1 MTGSEMSEIGQSVCS
16 QMRLVVQC
24 PSLSYLFL
32 MRHPRVA
39 TPTTGMS
46 ALVGVLLVVF
56 LIAGLLVY
64 EAWSTGRS
72 RREIAQRGLQDY
84 AAYATW
90 STARTGD
97 ATMTAAL
104 ATLFRELAGNR
115 IRSGDPIPPITRL
128 TSGARYVEQ
137 CECALVL
144 PAEYYFRVD
153 LRDSSVVIARGNL
166 RIRREETAPGWA
178 AAKVGSF
185 AGATAQATPLPDGR
199 WLPSALAASGIQRSP
214 GFGVI
219 FVRRSDSTR
228 AVGYVQQRDSSN
240 RLIGLFGFVVSPSF
254 YARTLFTQLWRNPKI
269 LPAAITRG
277 MPNDS
282 LLTASVSTPGGIEI
296 YRASGWQPS
305 ILSDTASLGPF
316 AGGMRVR
323 VALRQDAVARLSGGL
338 IPTSRVP
345 VWVGLLLLTGLL
357 TAIIVRN
364 LQREHELARLRAD
377 FTASV
382 SHELRTPLSQILL
395 FGETLTLGRT
405 RSDAERARAG
415 EVIVREARRLM
426 QLVENALQF
435 SRAERPEV
443 TLRPERLR
451 LAPLVR
457 EIIAGF
463 EPLAVARGVK
473 VCCELDEMATTFVDR
488 AAFRQML
495 INLIDNA
502 IKYGPPGQRIT
513 VTLTAAEILIDTY
526 PALLAPK
533 QKIARR
539 TVRICVD
546 DEGPGIQG
554 RSREDIWAAFVRG
567 RCEEGAPGT
576 GCGLGLAVVRELAE
590 RHNGRTWVE
599 SVPEG
604 RGARFIIELP
614 WAEAPAQSPE
624 AEDDDS
630 DVPPLPASTVSA

>member
-1 MTGSEMSEIGQSVCS
+1 M
-16 QMRLVVQC
+16 
-24 PSLSYLFL
+24 P
-32 MRHPRVA
+32 
-39 TPTTGMS
+39 

-56 LIAGLLVY
+56 AIAGLLVY

-72 RREIAQRGLQDY
+72 RREIAQRGIQDY

-115 IRSGDPIPPITRL
+115 VRVGDPIPPIARL
-128 TSGARYVEQ
+128 TNGARYVEQ

-144 PAEYYFRVD
+144 PAEYYFGVD
-153 LRDSSVVIARGNL
+153 LRDGSVAIAPGIQRTK
-166 RIRREETAPGWA
+166 REGTPSGWA

-185 AGATAQATPLPDGR
+185 TGGEPERAATDDDGA
-199 WLPSALAASGIQRSP
+199 WLPVAIAQSGIPASP
-214 GFGVI
+214 SFGVT
-219 FVRRSDSTR
+219 FVSHAGVSR
-228 AVGYVQQRDSSN
+228 AIGYVQQRDSLN
-240 RLIGLFGFVVSPSF
+240 RLVGVFGFVTSPALF
-254 YARTLFTQLWRNPKI
+254 ARSLFTHLWRNPKI

-282 LLTASVSTPGGIEI
+282 LLTASVATPSGVEI
-296 YRASGWQPS
+296 YRASGWQS
-305 ILSDTASLGPF
+305 SLVSDTASLSTF
-316 AGGMRVR
+316 GGGLRVR
-323 VALRQDAVARLSGGL
+323 VALRQDATARLGGGL
-338 IPTSRVP
+338 IPSSRVP
-345 VWVGLLLLTGLL
+345 VWVGLLLLTGVL

-364 LQREHELARLRAD
+364 IQREHELARLRAD

-405 RSDAERARAG
+405 RTDAERLRAG

-457 EIIAGF
+457 EIVAGF
-463 EPLAVARGVK
+463 EPLAAARGAK
-473 VCCELDEMATTFVDR
+473 LGSELDEMATTFVDR

-495 INLIDNA
+495 INLVDNA
-502 IKYGPPGQRIT
+502 LKYGPPGQRVI
-513 VTLTAAEILIDTY
+513 VTLTAAEVVGDAST
-526 PALLAPK
+526 ASLAPK
-533 QKIARR
+533 QKLARR
-539 TVRICVD
+539 TVRVSVD
-546 DEGPGIQG
+546 DEGLGILG
-554 RSREDIWAAFVRG
+554 RSREDIWAPFVRG
-567 RCEEGAPGT
+567 RGDEGGPTT
-576 GCGLGLAVVRELAE
+576 GCGLGLAVVRELAG
-590 RHNGRTWVE
+590 RHSGRAWVE
-599 SVPEG
+599 SVPAG

-614 WAEAPAQSPE
+614 WAEAPPDARP
-624 AEDDDS
+624 ADGS
-630 DVPPLPASTVSA
+630 DADVASLPVSNVSA